1 MHGLTA
7 TCMCMG
13 CWHIFWLSKHESTM
27 DFNIWLKKKKG
38 KEKERKKKQ
47 KKRRERKK
55 KNQYFNK
62 NGNILI
68 VNEYVR
74 CCFSP
79 HIYNVIIS
87 SSSLY
92 KDCTRSFVLCG
103 LAMKLQNGQQ
113 DQYWVHHWLT
123 LWTGLGRLH
132 VECNQ
137 LRLLQIV
144 RLH

>member
-1 MHGLTA
+1 MYFLNEITFSITWIRSCLDPQVSNAWPNSHMYVYGLLTYILA
-7 TCMCMG
+7 FKTRINNG
-13 CWHIFWLSKHESTM
+13 FQHLIKKEKRKGKR
-27 DFNIWLKKKKG
+27 KKKKTE
-38 KEKERKKKQ
+38 KKERKK
-47 KKRRERKK
+47 E

-113 DQYWVHHWLT
+113 DQYWVHH
-123 LWTGLGRLH
+123 
-132 VECNQ
+132 
-137 LRLLQIV
+137 
-144 RLH
+144 